1 MLRLVTYL
9 LIGLFL
15 VTIVR
20 NIVGVILRGFS
31 EMLRARVS
39 QQSAPRPGQAGPSES
54 VPLTGE
60 LKKDP
65 VCGTYTAA
73 ATSLRQTVRG
83 ETFYFCSAQCRDKY
97 LTAS

>member
-1 MLRLVTYL
+1 MLRLLTYL
-9 LIGLFL
+9 LISLFL
-15 VTIVR
+15 VTILR

-31 EMLRARVS
+31 QMMNSRTA
-39 QQSAPRPGQAGPSES
+39 QNGTGPSVPPS

-73 ATSLRQTVRG
+73 ATSIQQTVHG
-83 ETFYFCSAQCRDKY
+83 QTFYFCSAQCRDKY
-97 LTAS
+97 LTAN

>member
-1 MLRLVTYL
+1 MLRLLTYL

-20 NIVGVILRGFS
+20 NIVGYILRGFS
-31 EMLRARVS
+31 EMLHTR
-39 QQSAPRPGQAGPSES
+39 QSGPRPS

-73 ATSLRQTVRG
+73 ATSLQQTVDG
-83 ETFYFCSAQCRDKY
+83 QTFYFCSTQCRDKFP
-97 LTAS
+97 T